1 MHFMKHRLKAFGLH
15 LAGSATLLA
24 LVCATLYFG
33 WYRWPGWYLTGML
46 HILLLMIGVDVA
58 LGPLLT
64 LVVASPG
71 KARRV
76 LARDIVMIV
85 IVQLTAL
92 VYGTTALWQGRPL
105 YYAFSVDQLQ
115 IVQASDLDAA
125 DIELG
130 RERNP
135 DLTPHWYSRP
145 RWIWAPLPE
154 DPQVRA
160 DIVTAAIS
168 GGKDVIQMPR
178 YFKAWPQG
186 LAELRKQLKK
196 VDEQRY
202 FSKAQQRALKQRMT
216 QLGFAADGPVTI
228 ALTGGEKPLLA
239 VFDPGTLQ
247 MQAILAAHS

>member
-1 MHFMKHRLKAFGLH
+1 MKHRLKAFGLH
-15 LAGSATLLA
+15 LAGSATVLA
-24 LVCATLYFG
+24 LVCGTLYLG

-46 HILLLMIGVDVA
+46 HILLLLVGVDVA

-71 KARRV
+71 KAHRV
-76 LARDIVMIV
+76 LARDIVIIV

-92 VYGTTALWQGRPL
+92 VYGTMTLWQGRPL

-115 IVQASDLDAA
+115 IVQASDLDAVE
-125 DIELG
+125 IELG
-130 RERNP
+130 RKRNP

-154 DPQVRA
+154 DPQARA
-160 DIVTAAIS
+160 DIVAAAIS

-186 LAELRKQLKK
+186 LAELRKHLKK

-202 FSKAQQRALKQRMT
+202 FSKAQRLALKQRMT
-216 QLGFAADGPVTI
+216 QLGFATDGAVTI
-228 ALTGGEKPLLA
+228 ALTGGAQPLLA

-247 MQAILAAHS
+247 MQAILPAHS